1 MSAMR
6 GVILGGALAFGLA
19 IAGDVQALG
28 AQEVAPDVTANS
40 ASDEG
45 AQINLAQSAIT
56 AEGRDRG
63 RPRPL
68 DIRLATTRAVPFRT
82 YFLAEPPRL
91 IIDFQDLDFGTTQ
104 PAQITGADLV
114 PGLRWGRFRAGW
126 SRLVV
131 ELAGPYGMVQSS
143 QATANA
149 ADGQGGSPGSA
160 IHLRIEPVKDKN
172 FVVRPDALS
181 ALWDLPESTVPT
193 AKPRAT
199 IEGRKL
205 RIAVDPGHGGID
217 PGAQVGAIS
226 EAAVMLGFA
235 AQLGDVLKAAG
246 YEVIPTREDD
256 SFIPLERRMT
266 IARAQGA
273 DLFLSF
279 HADALPAGQAA
290 GATIYIWDSES
301 NDRAS
306 LELASRHDRDD
317 ILSGVDLTGTDDE
330 VAQVLM
336 DLARLETHPRSQ
348 NFAGM
353 LASEMSR
360 SGFDMHRRPVRG
372 AGFSVLKSPDIP
384 SVLIELGFLTDPNDR
399 ANLFDPDWRARMATS
414 IAQAIANWSKDE
426 TTRSGLLRK

>member
-1 MSAMR
+1 MSGLRQLIA
-6 GVILGGALAFGLA
+6 GAALAFALAGAGLVGPA
-19 IAGDVQALG
+19 FAQSAGAGEAAL
-28 AQEVAPDVTANS
+28 VD
-40 ASDEG
+40 
-45 AQINLAQSAIT
+45 LAQSAIV
-56 AEGRDRG
+56 AEGRDKG

-68 DIRLATTRAVPFRT
+68 DIRLATSEPVPFRT

-91 IIDFQDLDFGTTQ
+91 IVDFRDLDFGTAQ
-104 PAQITGADLV
+104 PAQITGAELV
-114 PGLRWGRFRAGW
+114 PGLRWGHFRAGW
-126 SRLVV
+126 SRLVI
-131 ELAGPYGMVQSS
+131 ELAGPYAMKTSIQS
-143 QATANA
+143 AE
-149 ADGQGGSPGSA
+149 GQGSA
-160 IHLRIEPVKDKN
+160 IRLRIEPVKEKY
-172 FVVRPDALS
+172 FVVRADALS
-181 ALWDLPESTVPT
+181 ALWDLPESKVPV

-199 IEGRKL
+199 AEGRKL
-205 RIAVDPGHGGID
+205 RIAIDPGHGGID

-235 AQLGDVLKAAG
+235 TQLREVLEAAG
-246 YEVIPTREDD
+246 YEVVTTRDDD
-256 SFIPLERRMT
+256 SFVPLERRMT
-266 IARAQGA
+266 IARGQGA

-279 HADALPAGQAA
+279 HADALPEGQAA
-290 GATIYIWDSES
+290 GATIYVWDSQS
-301 NDRAS
+301 NDRAA
-306 LELASRHDRDD
+306 LELATRHDRDD

-399 ANLFDPDWRARMATS
+399 ANLFDPDWRARMAGA
-414 IAQAIANWSKDE
+414 IAQAIGSWSKDE
-426 TTRSGLLRK
+426 VARSGLLRK